1 MIALRYTKGLI
12 GGNEIKE
19 HTRYLEKEEKM
30 SKKFLFYSKE
40 SRKKLKRERTWTV
53 PDPKSWGECSP
64 KNGNKVLERSTFN
77 IFVERV

>member
-40 SRKKLKRERTWTV
+40 SRKKLKRERT
-53 PDPKSWGECSP
+53 
-64 KNGNKVLERSTFN
+64 
-77 IFVERV
+77 